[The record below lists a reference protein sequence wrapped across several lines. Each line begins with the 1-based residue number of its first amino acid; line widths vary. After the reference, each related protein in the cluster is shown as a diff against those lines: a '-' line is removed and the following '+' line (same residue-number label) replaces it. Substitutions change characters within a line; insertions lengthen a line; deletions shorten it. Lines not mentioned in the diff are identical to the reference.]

1 MFVDLAAHDEGAT
14 EATREAVRQALACI
28 DAFTERFNARD
39 TEGMDA
45 WLHFPHMILA
55 GETLVVWDGPG
66 RHGET
71 FFRDLAATGWHRTR
85 YRKQEVVL
93 ATPTRVH
100 LLIEYSRDDATG
112 VPLSVHRNLWI
123 VTFDA
128 GRWGLKQR
136 SH

>member
-1 MFVDLAAHDEGAT
+1 MFVELAALDERAT

-45 WLHFPHMILA
+45 HLHFPHVILA
-55 GETLVVWDGPG
+55 GERLVVWDGPG
-66 RHGET
+66 RHGKT
-71 FFRDLAATGWHRTR
+71 FFRELAGTGWYRTR
-85 YRKQEVVL
+85 YRRREVVL
-93 ATPTRVH
+93 ATPSKVH
-100 LLIEYSRDDATG
+100 LLVEYSRDDDAG

-123 VTFDA
+123 VTLDG
-128 GRWGLKQR
+128 GRWGLEQR

>member
-1 MFVDLAAHDEGAT
+1 MFVELAALDEGAT

-39 TEGMDA
+39 AEGMDA
-45 WLHFPHMILA
+45 QLHFPHVILA

-66 RHGET
+66 RH
-71 FFRDLAATGWHRTR
+71 RTR
-85 YRKQEVVL
+85 YRRQEVVL
-93 ATPTRVH
+93 ATPTKVH
-100 LLIEYSRDDATG
+100 LLVEYSRDDAAG

-123 VTFDA
+123 VTLDG